1 MGLAEVLVGISQPFG
16 ERIVIGLSKDK
27 ITKSGLNS
35 IMRHIVLKWAW
46 DFYMNFL
53 VSGWH

>member
-1 MGLAEVLVGISQPFG
+1 MGLAEVLGGISRPFG
-16 ERIVIGLSKDK
+16 ERIVIGLSKVK

-35 IMRHIVLKWAW
+35 IMRHIMLKWAW

-53 VSGWH
+53 VSG